1 MQQSLDSLSSETDL
15 LNPSLTMAERVGA
28 QVEGWIQV
36 WRNWSPL
43 KEVGVSE
50 MLWNR
55 IGLAEMVDAAQ
66 PEPGSAVPMYR
77 HNKIDVDSVFLHGIH
92 KELLLRCVPSDP
104 RGIINLVGIESN
116 QQNDTVLPGENSRK
130 KSARDNS
137 LTFTRVRFKLVGS
150 YPGNPG

>member
-77 HNKIDVDSVFLHGIH
+77 HNKIDV
-92 KELLLRCVPSDP
+92 
-104 RGIINLVGIESN
+104 
-116 QQNDTVLPGENSRK
+116 
-130 KSARDNS
+130 
-137 LTFTRVRFKLVGS
+137 
-150 YPGNPG
+150 